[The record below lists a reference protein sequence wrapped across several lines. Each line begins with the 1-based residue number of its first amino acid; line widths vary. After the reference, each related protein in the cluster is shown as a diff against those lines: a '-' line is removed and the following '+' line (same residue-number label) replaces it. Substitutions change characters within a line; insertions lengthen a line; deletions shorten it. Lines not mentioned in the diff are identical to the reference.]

1 VNEPLHSPA
10 RDPLLDGAL
19 DWVVRLKSG
28 DATEADLLALQ
39 RWREQS
45 VDHEEAF
52 REAVRMW
59 RLLGAAARE
68 LTTEAA
74 AADSGSQP
82 RGFAIPR
89 RGAISRRAIVGG
101 AIAASVAGAA
111 IIRPPLG
118 LWPSLSELS
127 ADYRTAKGER
137 RKVVLGPEVSLELNT
152 QTSVAVR
159 SMQDVV
165 KLELV
170 SGEASVVARLPP
182 SRPLVVL
189 AASGQV
195 TATQA
200 SFDARCI
207 GGAVAV
213 TCLEG
218 SVEIRHKSGSVR
230 IQRGDR
236 ISYTET
242 GVSQSTAVDPAQ
254 ASAWRSGLL
263 VFRNAPLAEVIEEV
277 NRYRPGKIIIA
288 NSDLKRR
295 VVDGIFNV
303 ERLDILISQI
313 QHLFGARATSLPG
326 GVVVL
331 G

>member
-1 VNEPLHSPA
+1 MNEPRHSPA
-10 RDPLLDGAL
+10 QDPLLNEAL

-52 REAVRMW
+52 RRAVRMW
-59 RLLGAAARE
+59 RLLGVAARE
-68 LTTEAA
+68 LVNEGAA
-74 AADSGSQP
+74 NSDSPP
-82 RGFAIPR
+82 RIFAFSPR
-89 RGAISRRAIVGG
+89 RAISRRALLGG
-101 AIAASVAGAA
+101 AVAASVATVA
-111 IIRPPLG
+111 IIRPPFG
-118 LWPSLSELS
+118 LWPSLEELS

-137 RKVVLGPEVSLELNT
+137 RKVVLGPDVSLELNT

-159 SMQDVV
+159 STQDAVR
-165 KLELV
+165 LELV
-170 SGEASVVARLPP
+170 SGQASIVASLPP
-182 SRPLVVL
+182 TRPLVIL
-189 AASGQV
+189 AASGQI

-207 GGAVAV
+207 GGEVAV

-218 SVEIRHKSGSVR
+218 SVEIRRKDSSVR
-230 IQRGDR
+230 VQRGER
-236 ISYTET
+236 VSYTEMEMT
-242 GVSQSTAVDPAQ
+242 RSTPADPAQ
-254 ASAWRSGLL
+254 VTAWRSGLL
-263 VFRNAPLAEVIEEV
+263 IFHNAPLAEVVEEV

-295 VVDGIFNV
+295 VVDGIFKV
-303 ERLDILISQI
+303 ERLDMLISQI